1 MRKQLLLQ
9 VLVLLEEVKTD
20 ADCWVEV
27 SSRKGSGDG
36 ECEVVEAAVE
46 ELEGDID
53 DSITDRMR
61 VSSHA
66 CPIGDYQGA

>member
-1 MRKQLLLQ
+1 MP
-9 VLVLLEEVKTD
+9 
-20 ADCWVEV
+20 
-27 SSRKGSGDG
+27 SRKGSGDG